1 MRVTKADERFDG
13 RLDDLFRS
21 CRKGRDD
28 KTNLV
33 PKGQS
38 DSSEVVKERI
48 DTPLVVDFLFKQ
60 RFTKWM

>member
-1 MRVTKADERFDG
+1 MRVIKADEHFDG
-13 RLDDLFRS
+13 RVDDLFRS

-33 PKGQS
+33 PKGWS

-48 DTPLVVDFLFKQ
+48 DTPLVVDFLFK
-60 RFTKWM
+60 